1 MRKNK
6 MRILIVTLLIL
17 GCFALVGM
25 VEDPC
30 TTEGLPAN
38 CMVKK

>member
-1 MRKNK
+1 
-6 MRILIVTLLIL
+6 MRILIGTLLIL

-30 TTEGLPAN
+30 TTEGLPVG
-38 CMVKK
+38 CMESK